1 MAPPLKHIKHNNFV
15 SQRIIF
21 NLLSPEG
28 LADYNKF
35 AEDTNNI
42 IISEKEIR
50 IPGKPPA
57 TAINGK
63 GNLEIISPATE
74 DELQCSVLYK
84 IHKHELSERKMYA
97 TDPTYQQLGPSELFG
112 TIPAP
117 TEPRKKRPA
126 SKRKKA
132 SK

>member
-1 MAPPLKHIKHNNFV
+1 MAPPIKHIKHNNFV

-21 NLLSPEG
+21 NLLSPKG
-28 LADYNKF
+28 LEDYNKF

-63 GNLEIISPATE
+63 GVLEIIAPATE
-74 DELQCSVLYK
+74 DEVQCSVLYK

-112 TIPAP
+112 TVAAPA
-117 TEPRKKRPA
+117 EPRKKRPT
-126 SKRKKA
+126 SKRKKT

>member
-1 MAPPLKHIKHNNFV
+1 MAPPIKHIKHNNFV
-15 SQRIIF
+15 SQRMIF
-21 NLLSPEG
+21 NLLSDEG
-28 LADYNKF
+28 LEDYNKF

-50 IPGKPPA
+50 IPGKPAVTGLDAHKNVVILESA
-57 TAINGK
+57 TD
-63 GNLEIISPATE
+63 
-74 DELQCSVLYK
+74 DELLCSVLYK